1 MVKYCNVHLMSQNFF
16 NVISHRKGG
25 CIKSDELDNRDEAM
39 TPLKGWII
47 FKVYMLDTPNRYGIK
62 VYLVCES
69 KNDSYVIWLVYW
81 EIMTSKNLG
90 FELLGAQLLS
100 KGYHLYSSRTIAM
113 TA

>member
-25 CIKSDELDNRDEAM
+25 CIKSNELDNRDEAM

-47 FKVYMLDTPNRYGIK
+47 FKVYVLDTPNRHGIK
-62 VYLVCES
+62 FYLVCES
-69 KNDSYVIWLVYW
+69 KSVIWLVYW

-100 KGYHLYSSRTIAM
+100 KGYHSYSSRTIAM
-113 TA
+113 RA